1 MRMLLAATTAG
12 LAVVAATVPGPAL
25 AAAPHPTTYVVSRD
39 PAVRPEGIAVAPDG
53 TMYVTSVTTGAVYRG
68 HTGRAELRPF
78 LPAGGD
84 GRSAAAGVHLDRQGR
99 IFVAGWDTGALFVHA
114 RDGALLAR
122 RDAAGAALN
131 DLAITE
137 DAVYVTDS
145 ATATV
150 WRAPL
155 GAGRVGEL
163 VPWLTAADFPAPP
176 GFLNGIVVT
185 GDDRLALVADQGT
198 GEPGTERL
206 WRVDLAGRTVTA
218 VDVVGGQL
226 GADGLLLEGDRLY
239 GVVNFPDGAG
249 GSRFAVNLVRLD
261 ADRRSAR
268 LVRQSQ
274 PAGLAES
281 PTTIARDA
289 DRLLWVNSQL
299 NATAPA
305 PPFTVTP
312 VRGLC

>member
-1 MRMLLAATTAG
+1 MRKLLVAATAG
-12 LAVVAATVPGPAL
+12 LAVLATTVPGPAI
-25 AAAPHPTTYVVSRD
+25 AASPHPDTYLVSRD
-39 PAVRPEGIAVAPDG
+39 PEVRPEGIAVARDG
-53 TMYVTSVTTGAVYRG
+53 TMYVTSVSTGAVYRG
-68 HTGRAELRPF
+68 HTARPELRPF

-84 GRSAAAGVHLDRQGR
+84 GRSAVAGVHLDRQGR

-114 RDGALLAR
+114 PNGTLLAR

-131 DLAITE
+131 DLAVTT

-145 ATATV
+145 ATGTV

-155 GAGRVGEL
+155 AGGRVGDL
-163 VPWLTAADFPAPP
+163 VPWLTAADFPAAP

-185 GDDRLALVADQGT
+185 GDGRLVLVADQGT
-198 GEPGTERL
+198 GEAGTERL

-218 VDVVGGQL
+218 VDVAGGQL
-226 GADGLLLEGDRLY
+226 GADGLLLEGDLLY

-249 GSRFAVNLVRLD
+249 GWRFAVNLARLD
-261 ADRRSAR
+261 ADRRTAR
-268 LVRQSQ
+268 VVRQS
-274 PAGLAES
+274 ASVGLAES
-281 PTTIARDA
+281 PTTIARDG

-299 NATAPA
+299 NAAAPS
-305 PPFTVTP
+305 PPFTVTR